1 MYGVVEPVREFVWR
15 NETLHLG
22 EEEIVAERATR
33 RGKDHLVVGVARY
46 EDVEDARVGRGPRP
60 TVEIVLRDGRP
71 GWRLQ
76 GAPRMEAEWA
86 ARLIRQRVE
95 AARRASQPPFGE
107 ALSWQELESHA
118 VRLADDPVAV
128 VDFLILQA
136 IHHRATDVHLEP
148 YVDELLVRFR
158 VDGILRDATRLP
170 IAAYPP
176 LLTRLKVVAQLPLER
191 AVAGQESRLR
201 VRCGQRSVDLRVSC
215 LPTLHGEKTTI
226 RLFDPTARVLELA
239 DLGMDPATYETF
251 VEAITQPQGA
261 ILMTGPSNSG
271 KTTTMY
277 SALLHLRRQLR
288 HLSSIVTVEDPV
300 EHDLRVINQTQVN
313 PQRGLTFAK
322 ALRTVLRQDP
332 EVIMVGEIRD
342 KETAEIVVQ
351 AALTGHLI
359 FSTVHARSA
368 PAVFVRLVEMGLE
381 PFTVAS
387 ALTGV
392 MAQRLVRQLCRDCCE
407 ERTLSEAELADLA
420 PQGIEPPSRHFVPV
434 GCERCE
440 GSGYRGRTGL
450 FAWLPVTAP
459 LREAVLRRATIDEM
473 EAVAADTG
481 APSLLTAGLRQ
492 VALGVTSIEELRR
505 VLPRR
510 EAREENDRA
519 G

>member
-1 MYGVVEPVREFVWR
+1 
-15 NETLHLG
+15 
-22 EEEIVAERATR
+22 
-33 RGKDHLVVGVARY
+33 
-46 EDVEDARVGRGPRP
+46 
-60 TVEIVLRDGRP
+60 
-71 GWRLQ
+71 
-76 GAPRMEAEWA
+76 
-86 ARLIRQRVE
+86 
-95 AARRASQPPFGE
+95 
-107 ALSWQELESHA
+107 
-118 VRLADDPVAV
+118 
-128 VDFLILQA
+128 
-136 IHHRATDVHLEP
+136 
-148 YVDELLVRFR
+148 
-158 VDGILRDATRLP
+158 
-170 IAAYPP
+170 
-176 LLTRLKVVAQLPLER
+176 
-191 AVAGQESRLR
+191 
-201 VRCGQRSVDLRVSC
+201 
-215 LPTLHGEKTTI
+215 
-226 RLFDPTARVLELA
+226 
-239 DLGMDPATYETF
+239 
-251 VEAITQPQGA
+251 
-261 ILMTGPSNSG
+261 MTGPSNSG